1 MKTLNSFEN
10 QIEFKGPAK
19 TWSLILIAVGI
30 LGIAYGFL
38 SPNNAER
45 TFANLLLMSYYFTG
59 VCICG
64 IFFCAVQYV
73 AQAGWSASVIR
84 IPQAIARIL
93 PYAATILFI
102 VICAGL
108 FITHPGKN
116 DEGKD
121 TVIPY
126 LYKLWAL
133 NGVTTKGNINYDAVI
148 AVKAGYLNI
157 KFFLVR
163 IAFYLISYSVL
174 GWLLVKYSN
183 NEDELGGM
191 FNYNQSFKISVIFL
205 LIFGFTVPLFAFDTI
220 MSIDAHWFS
229 TMFGWY
235 NFAALWVSG
244 LATITLVIIL
254 LKQNGHL
261 EWITMDH
268 LHNFGQLIFGFSIFW
283 TYLWFSQFLLTWYAN
298 LPEEA
303 AYFYKRWE
311 PEFKPWFWL
320 NIVINFVTPLFVLMS
335 RDSKR
340 MMKVLKVVC
349 IILICGHWLDYW
361 QMIMPGAVGPQS
373 DWFMEIGI
381 IEISIFLGFVGLF
394 IAAVLTSLSR
404 FKSLAP
410 VNHPFLQESLHHHI

>member
-1 MKTLNSFEN
+1 MKTLDSFDN
-10 QIEFKGPAK
+10 HIEFKGPAR
-19 TWSLILIAVGI
+19 TWSLIFIAIGVV
-30 LGIAYGFL
+30 GIAYGFL
-38 SPNNAER
+38 SGTNTER
-45 TFANLLLMSYYFTG
+45 TFANLLLMGYYFTC

-73 AQAGWSASVIR
+73 AQAGWSASIIR
-84 IPQAIARIL
+84 IPQAFARIL

-102 VICAGL
+102 IICAGL
-108 FITHPGKN
+108 FVTHTGVN
-116 DEGKD
+116 EEGKK
-121 TVIPY
+121 TVMPY

-133 NGVTTKGNINYDAVI
+133 DGVATKGTPNYDSVI
-148 AVKAGYLNI
+148 AAKAGYLNI
-157 KFFLVR
+157 KFFLTR
-163 IAFYLISYSVL
+163 IIFYLVSYSVL

-191 FNYNQSFKISVIFL
+191 HNYNKSFKISVLFL

-244 LATITLVIIL
+244 LSTITLVIIF
-254 LKQNGHL
+254 LKQKGHL
-261 EWITMDH
+261 EWITTDH

-373 DWFMEIGI
+373 DWFMEIGP